1 MMPRLLGRWRVRAVP
16 GRRRGPAATRTRGT
30 GLHLGDMP
38 LRGPTVGEGP
48 TGAGVDYAV
57 AHPDGGSPRMR
68 GIPCAP
74 CRRRP
79 AALLADAQCHLAR
92 GPARFEGF
100 EQPCGVG
107 DVRDVGEVDT
117 NGAIGDGVE

>member
-1 MMPRLLGRWRVRAVP
+1 
-16 GRRRGPAATRTRGT
+16 
-30 GLHLGDMP
+30 MP

-48 TGAGVDYAV
+48 TGAGVDYAI
-57 AHPDGGSPRMR
+57 AHPDGGSPCMR
-68 GIPCAP
+68 GIPCAT
-74 CRRRP
+74 CHRRP

-107 DVRDVGEVDT
+107 DVRDVGEVDA
-117 NGAIGDGVE
+117 NRAIGDGVE

>member
-1 MMPRLLGRWRVRAVP
+1 
-16 GRRRGPAATRTRGT
+16 
-30 GLHLGDMP
+30 MP

-74 CRRRP
+74 CHRRP

-107 DVRDVGEVDT
+107 DVRDVGEVDA